1 MIRDEPS
8 AAAMAAA
15 TPADR
20 DRWIDFLRALS
31 ILVVVVGHWLVAVVV
46 WRDGRIEGF
55 NALERIDGL
64 WSITWVLQVMPIFF
78 FVGGFSNLVS
88 LRAARRRGVG
98 YAGYLHGRV
107 TRMMRPT
114 ALFLGL
120 SVVVVATLDALNL
133 ADDIVFPVA
142 TLITG
147 PLWFLGVY
155 MIVVALAPVMVAL
168 HERLGFR
175 VIVALVALTGA
186 VDLVRFAGG
195 VSAVGYANYPLVW
208 LLAHQWGFVYA
219 DGGLTALRGRLLA
232 AVGFAGLVALV
243 SFGPYPL
250 SMVGLATDEFSNMDP
265 PTLCIVALTMWEVG
279 LAVATRGAVAR
290 WLQRPRPWTAV
301 IVVNSVIMTVFLW
314 HLTVLVV
321 AIGLL
326 YPVGFPQPDV
336 GTASW
341 WWWRPV
347 WVATLTVL
355 LAGFV
360 AAFGAVER
368 RGLTR
373 SPGGGAARP
382 GSALLAVVAV
392 TATLVGVLG
401 FAVGGLHQVF
411 SPTGEDLI
419 VMAVNPF
426 QNVVHIAWGMVAL
439 AAASGRF
446 GRISPAAL
454 VSMAM
459 AAALAVAGPVLRGLG
474 EGNVLAL
481 DGTGDVLHLGL
492 AVLAAVAW
500 VRSRSGGT
508 IVDRESG

>member
-1 MIRDEPS
+1 
-8 AAAMAAA
+8 MAAA
-15 TPADR
+15 TPDDR

-46 WRDGRIEGF
+46 WRDGRVEGF

-88 LRAARRRGVG
+88 LRAARRRGIG

-120 SVVVVATLDALNL
+120 TVVVVATLDALNL

-168 HERLGFR
+168 HERFGFR
-175 VIVALVALTGA
+175 MIVALVALTAA
-186 VDLVRFAGG
+186 VDLARFAGG
-195 VSAVGYANYPLVW
+195 ASAVGYANYPLVW
-208 LLAHQWGFVYA
+208 LAAHQWGFVYA
-219 DGGLTALRGRLLA
+219 DGGLNARRGRLLA
-232 AVGFAGLVALV
+232 GVGLGGLIALV
-243 SFGPYPL
+243 TFGPYPL
-250 SMVGLATDEFSNMDP
+250 SMVGLTTDEFSNMDP

-290 WLQRPRPWTAV
+290 WLQRRRPWTGV
-301 IVVNSVIMTVFLW
+301 IAVNSVIMTVFLW

-326 YPVGFPQPDV
+326 YPIGFPQPDV

-368 RGLTR
+368 RGLGPR
-373 SPGGGAARP
+373 GGLLRPLGDGAARP

-426 QNVVHIAWGMVAL
+426 QNVVHIAWGMLAL
-439 AAASGRF
+439 AAASGRL
-446 GRISPAAL
+446 GRVGPAAL
-454 VSMAM
+454 ASFVV
-459 AAALAVAGPVLRGLG
+459 ALGLAGAGPVLRGLG

-481 DGTGDVLHLGL
+481 DGSGDILHLGL
-492 AVLAAVAW
+492 AVLAAASG
-500 VRSRSGGT
+500 VRSRTGARS
-508 IVDRESG
+508 

>member
-8 AAAMAAA
+8 AAALAAA
-15 TPADR
+15 TPSDR

-46 WRDGRIEGF
+46 WRDGRVEGF

-88 LRAARRRGVG
+88 LRAARRRGIG

-120 SVVVVATLDALNL
+120 TVMVVATLDALNL

-142 TLITG
+142 TLVTG

-155 MIVVALAPVMVAL
+155 MIVVALAPVMVAA
-168 HERLGFR
+168 HERFGWR
-175 VIVALVALTGA
+175 VVVALAVLTVA
-186 VDLVRFAGG
+186 VDLARFAGG
-195 VSAVGYANYPLVW
+195 ASAVGYANYPLVW

-219 DGGLTALRGRLLA
+219 DGGLTAFRGRLLA
-232 AVGFAGLVALV
+232 GFGLGSLIALV
-243 SFGPYPL
+243 TFGPYPL
-250 SMVGLATDEFSNMDP
+250 SMVGLTTDEFSNMDP

-279 LAVATRGAVAR
+279 LAVATRRAVAR

-301 IVVNSVIMTVFLW
+301 IAVNSVIMTVFLW

-326 YPVGFPQPDV
+326 YPLGFPQPEV
-336 GTASW
+336 GTAAW

-347 WVATLTVL
+347 WLAALTVL
-355 LAGFV
+355 LTGFV
-360 AAFGAVER
+360 AAFGSVER
-368 RGLTR
+368 RGLLR
-373 SPGGGAARP
+373 PSPDGTARP

-439 AAASGRF
+439 AAASGRL
-446 GRISPAAL
+446 GRVGPAAL
-454 VSMAM
+454 ASFVVAGGL
-459 AAALAVAGPVLRGLG
+459 AAAGPVLRTLG

-481 DGTGDVLHLGL
+481 DGSGDIFHIGL
-492 AVLAAVAW
+492 AMLAAASW
-500 VRSRSGGT
+500 LRSRT
-508 IVDRESG
+508 DDEAA